1 MITGISNKNG
11 FTILEVLFAILIFS
25 FGILAVA
32 SMQITSISGNDRANI
47 GSEATTIAG
56 DKLEELMS
64 LNYVDAALL
73 DADGDGTLQDLNDD
87 GVDEVGPDFT
97 FGLLDEDA
105 AADFQEN
112 PPGTQGIYQLF
123 WNIADDEPG
132 LNTKRISVVVR
143 WSGSDGQQHRVVLN
157 SIKPAVGG

>member
-1 MITGISNKNG
+1 MKTFHNVAG

-25 FGILAVA
+25 FGVLAVA
-32 SMQITSISGNDRANI
+32 SMQITSFSGNDRANI
-47 GSEATTIAG
+47 GSEATTIAS

-64 LNYVDAALL
+64 LNYTDPALL
-73 DADGDGTLQDLNDD
+73 DPDADGTNQDANDD
-87 GVDEVGPDFT
+87 GIDELGPDFN

-112 PPGTQGIYQLF
+112 PPGTQGNYQLF
-123 WNIADDEPG
+123 WNIAMDEPSV
-132 LNTKRISVVVR
+132 NTKRISVIIR
-143 WSGSDGQQHRVVLN
+143 WTGSDGQQHRVIVN